1 MTLYKNLQCATKND
15 PLYLAPTHVL
25 NDGNLFFPKHQSF
38 INNDTKGMRC
48 FKLFNGIFTIM
59 TKVQCD
65 NIQI

>member
-1 MTLYKNLQCATKND
+1 MPQKND

-25 NDGNLFFPKHQSF
+25 NDNNFNFFSKHQSF
-38 INNDTKGMRC
+38 MNNDTKGMCC
-48 FKLFNGIFTIM
+48 FKLFNGIFAIM